1 MAKNRI
7 FEHGTQLTVAPTDG
21 PNATVQ
27 SGDHVVV
34 GQIPGVALTDGSD
47 TIANGG
53 TASVQFDG
61 VFDLPV
67 NAWDTSL
74 NAGAGG
80 GDAVAAGDI
89 IYFDPASGLLRPNS
103 ANAGAVRFGYAL
115 EAAAAAAS
123 GTATTTIRVKVGY

>member
-27 SGDHVVV
+27 SGDPVIV
-34 GQIPGVALTDGSD
+34 GQLPGVALIDGSD

-53 TASVQFDG
+53 TCTVQFDG
-61 VFDLPV
+61 VFDLAV
-67 NAWDTSL
+67 NAWNTSL

-80 GDAVAAGDI
+80 GDAVVAGDI
-89 IYFDPASGLLRPNS
+89 IYFDPASGLLRPNN
-103 ANAGAVRFGYAL
+103 ADAGAVRFGYAL
-115 EAAAAAAS
+115 EAVAAAAGA
-123 GTATTTIRVKVGY
+123 AAVTTIRVKVGY